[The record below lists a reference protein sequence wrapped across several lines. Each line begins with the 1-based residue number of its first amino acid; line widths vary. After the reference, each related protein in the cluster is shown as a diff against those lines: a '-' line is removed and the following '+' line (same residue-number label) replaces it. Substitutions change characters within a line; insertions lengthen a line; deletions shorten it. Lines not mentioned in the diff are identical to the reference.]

1 MRYPQI
7 RVHWQV
13 HLGGVHQWPKKQQGQ
28 ACLPAPAGVYLP
40 AWVVVVEPA
49 GADMG
54 RHEADRLRYLPRL
67 DRHEADRLRY
77 LPQLGRHKACPYFSL
92 ASVATVAFF
101 IFSSSL
107 KGLILMVRV

>member
-13 HLGGVHQWPKKQQGQ
+13 HRGGVHQWPKKQQGQ

-40 AWVVVVEPA
+40 AWAVVVEPA

-54 RHEADRLRYLPRL
+54 RHEADRLRYLPR
-67 DRHEADRLRY
+67 
-77 LPQLGRHKACPYFSL
+77 LGRHKACPYFSL

>member
-1 MRYPQI
+1 MQIVVYWRMRSG
-7 RVHWQV
+7 R
-13 HLGGVHQWPKKQQGQ
+13 VHQWPKKQQGQ
-28 ACLPAPAGVYLP
+28 ACLPAPAGGVFARLGRGRR
-40 AWVVVVEPA
+40 ASLSARA

-54 RHEADRLRYLPRL
+54 RHKADRLRYLPR
-67 DRHEADRLRY
+67 
-77 LPQLGRHKACPYFSL
+77 LGRHKACPYFSL